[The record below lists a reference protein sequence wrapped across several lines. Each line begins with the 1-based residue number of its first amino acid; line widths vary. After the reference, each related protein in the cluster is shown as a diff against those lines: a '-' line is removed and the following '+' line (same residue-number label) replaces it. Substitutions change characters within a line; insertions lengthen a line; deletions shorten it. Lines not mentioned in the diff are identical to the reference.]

1 MDCATFQT
9 RLDVFLD
16 GRLSAHEQQAA
27 ETHLASCA
35 RCREL
40 RTLMR
45 TDLEVPSLEAPAGLA
60 ASILKRT
67 SGAPCDRAHLLLDDY
82 VDGRLEDLDRELVRG
97 HLEHCRD
104 CTAVAGA
111 LAQLAADLP
120 AFAELQPD
128 PGLVHDVLAVTQTR
142 RRRWA
147 GLWAARRWERLLER
161 PRIALEAGY
170 VGAVVLWLVFGASW
184 SPLRAAP
191 PQLLAV
197 VQRNPVQELALGSGA
212 IETLNRRLA
221 AVGGRAW
228 EAAGERAVGSSR
240 ALGAALADRYH
251 DAAPAGFRQHW
262 RQLADAVKNLDGRSI
277 VRALRSLRED
287 AVRLWNRVVS
297 EAARPSESPER
308 EETQRRPS

>member
-9 RLDVFLD
+9 RLDAFLD
-16 GRLSAHEQQAA
+16 GMLSAYERQAA

-40 RTLMR
+40 WTLMR

-104 CTAVAGA
+104 CTAVAAA

-128 PGLVHDVLAVTQTR
+128 PRFVHDVLAVTRAR

-147 GLWAARRWERLLER
+147 GVWATRHWERLLER
-161 PRIALEAGY
+161 PRIAMEAGY

-184 SPLRAAP
+184 SPLRAAA

-197 VQRNPVQELALGSGA
+197 VQQNPVQELALGSGA

-228 EAAGERAVGSSR
+228 EATGQRAVSSSR

-262 RQLADAVKNLDGRSI
+262 RELTDAFKDLDGRRV

-287 AVRLWNRVVS
+287 AGRLWDRVVS
-297 EAARPSESPER
+297 QAARQLDSPED
-308 EETQRRPS
+308 EDS